1 MTNTDAYPMNVN
13 IIVLNEAQLRNVY
26 AVLAGTSLSQAADFH
41 AQTLSSASMRGNA
54 DLATPATARASDHSV
69 MQASPEP
76 AMKLGPAENIAPV
89 SEDDSEIDADGH
101 PFDPALHTGTK
112 TKAGLWRMK
121 AGVARPAPKPGFPQ
135 GGTDGAET
143 IGTDTHHG
151 DYAEASAHVTE
162 PEAAIEDDDEFAA
175 FRDAAAK
182 SDAEEATAKASVPA
196 RKWTDADLG
205 ALCNQA
211 ATKLGNPA
219 PIKEII
225 ARFVP
230 DGTVAHSRNV
240 PEDQRDF
247 FAKAIEAKADIEFAG

>member
-1 MTNTDAYPMNVN
+1 MTNTDVYPLNVS
-13 IIVLNEAQLRNVY
+13 IIVLNEAQLRSVY
-26 AVLAGTSLSQAADFH
+26 AVLAGASLSQH
-41 AQTLSSASMRGNA
+41 VSGASMAGNA
-54 DLATPATARASDHSV
+54 SATPATARTSDHPG
-69 MQASPEP
+69 MQESPVSDGSGPTATTNASPSD
-76 AMKLGPAENIAPV
+76 G
-89 SEDDSEIDADGH
+89 EIDADGH

-211 ATKLGNPA
+211 ATKLGNPI

-230 DGTVAHSRNV
+230 DGVVAHSRNV
-240 PEDQRDF
+240 PEDQRDA

>member
-1 MTNTDAYPMNVN
+1 MNFVMMPVPEDKFTAVCALLGGVAPVAVTAGNTVSVP
-13 IIVLNEAQLRNVY
+13 Q
-26 AVLAGTSLSQAADFH
+26 
-41 AQTLSSASMRGNA
+41 
-54 DLATPATARASDHSV
+54 ATARENSELVTSGPTATTA
-69 MQASPEP
+69 ASPSD
-76 AMKLGPAENIAPV
+76 G
-89 SEDDSEIDADGH
+89 EIDADGH
-101 PFDPALHTGTK
+101 PFDPSLHTGTK

-121 AGVARPAPKPGFPQ
+121 AGVSRPAPKPGFPLNQ
-135 GGTDGAET
+135 TDGAET

-151 DYAEASAHVTE
+151 DSAEASVPVTE
-162 PEAAIEDDDEFAA
+162 PEVAAEDEDDEFAA

-211 ATKLGNPA
+211 AIKLGNPA

-230 DGTVAHSRNV
+230 DGVVAHSRNV
-240 PEDQRDF
+240 PEDQRDA
-247 FAKAIEAKADIEFAG
+247 FAKAIEAKAGIEFAG

>member
-1 MTNTDAYPMNVN
+1 MTNADVFPLNVS
-13 IIVLNEAQLRNVY
+13 IIVLNEAQLRSVY
-26 AVLAGTSLSQAADFH
+26 AVLAGASLSQAVDFH
-41 AQTLSSASMRGNA
+41 TQNVSGAPMTGNA
-54 DLATPATARASDHSV
+54 VATPATPHAAAPMPAAEQSGAAAD
-69 MQASPEP
+69 ASP
-76 AMKLGPAENIAPV
+76 
-89 SEDDSEIDADGH
+89 SDDDDDEIDADGH

-121 AGVARPAPKPGFPQ
+121 AGVSRPAPKPGFPLNQ
-135 GGTDGAET
+135 TDGAET
-143 IGTDTHHG
+143 TGTDTQHG
-151 DYAEASAHVTE
+151 DSAEASVPVTE
-162 PEAAIEDDDEFAA
+162 PEVAAGDEDDEFAA

-205 ALCNQA
+205 ALCNLA

-230 DGTVAHSRNV
+230 DGAVAHSRNV

>member
-1 MTNTDAYPMNVN
+1 MTNTDAYPMNVS
-13 IIVLNEAQLRNVY
+13 IIVLNEAQLRSVY
-26 AVLAGTSLSQAADFH
+26 AVLAGASLSQVSAPVAVAA
-41 AQTLSSASMRGNA
+41 GNA
-54 DLATPATARASDHSV
+54 AQATAPVLAGTG
-69 MQASPEP
+69 MQESPEP
-76 AMKLGPAENIAPV
+76 AMKPGPAENIAPV

-121 AGVARPAPKPGFPQ
+121 AGVSRPAPKPGFPLNAP
-135 GGTDGAET
+135 DGAET
-143 IGTDTHHG
+143 TGTDTPHG
-151 DYAEASAHVTE
+151 DYAEASAPVTE
-162 PEAAIEDDDEFAA
+162 PEVVANEDDDEFAA

-211 ATKLGNPA
+211 ATKLGNPT

-230 DGTVAHSRNV
+230 DGVVAHSRNV
-240 PEDQRDF
+240 PEDQRDA
-247 FAKAIEAKADIEFAG
+247 FAKAIEAKAGIEFAG